1 MMPEI
6 ALNILDIA
14 ENSVRAQASLVEI
27 TVSVQPKEDILTV
40 MIKDDGCGMT
50 PEQVGK
56 VQDPFFTTRTTRK
69 VGLGVPFFK
78 QAAESTGGSTTEEAA
93 AESAGTAEAAESAS
107 SALDSLPA
115 AVGEGTITATPE
127 MYSAI
132 DLSEPYT
139 VNMYMIGD
147 TPNDWDRVLELANE
161 YLEPFN
167 TSLNVTIMS
176 WSDYP
181 TMYSLVL
188 AGGEQVDM
196 IFTAPW
202 CYMYTE
208 AAKGSFYELTDEF
221 IAANMPLTS
230 KYQAAESWDETT
242 ISGKTIAVPSNVAS
256 PMGKIVAIRQDLA
269 DKYGIS
275 ELTSWDDYMNFCLT
289 IAEQETPE
297 SGIYAM
303 PASGNNSELWDVYRQ
318 QYDTFAAV
326 SSGNVV
332 MYYQYDGEIPAKE
345 DIKLVCE
352 LDYFRDFAHDM
363 KTLADA
369 GAWSRSALTNTVTDD
384 DAFGNLQGASIA
396 WNTSVFTY
404 MEQAEKTE
412 GVECAAYDITQDH
425 LVGAE
430 AYSNNDMAITAGS
443 QNPERAAM
451 VLDLMK
457 FDTYLNKLLLLGIEG
472 EHYSINEQNEY
483 TELEN
488 STNYAA
494 FSTSVSWAIKNGD
507 LTEGGVPEREKAIT
521 DAWEERVVM
530 NPTITFVFDDTNVK
544 SYMSAV
550 DSVLADYIPM
560 LQLGLVDDVDA
571 TIDECVQKCYDAGLQ
586 NIYDEF
592 NTQYDA
598 WVATR
603 G

>member
-1 MMPEI
+1 MKKKRLLAIVMSLCLTAA
-6 ALNILDIA
+6 ALA
-14 ENSVRAQASLVEI
+14 
-27 TVSVQPKEDILTV
+27 
-40 MIKDDGCGMT
+40 GCG
-50 PEQVGK
+50 GS
-56 VQDPFFTTRTTRK
+56 
-69 VGLGVPFFK
+69 G
-78 QAAESTGGSTTEEAA
+78 GGSQESAQENAA
-93 AESAGTAEAAESAS
+93 AETTAESAAGTEAAQS
-107 SALDSLPA
+107 TAASLDSLPA

-127 MYSAI
+127 MYSSI

-139 VNMYMIGD
+139 VNMYLIGD
-147 TPNDWDRVLELANE
+147 TPNDWDRILELTNE

-176 WSDYP
+176 WSDYQ

-188 AGGEQVDM
+188 AGGEQVDL

-221 IAANMPLTS
+221 IANNMPLTN

-275 ELTSWDDYMNFCLT
+275 GLTTWEDYMNFCQT
-289 IAEQETPE
+289 IAEQETPQ

-521 DAWEERVVM
+521 NAWEERVVM

>member
-1 MMPEI
+1 MKKKRLLAIVMSLCLTAA
-6 ALNILDIA
+6 AL
-14 ENSVRAQASLVEI
+14 V
-27 TVSVQPKEDILTV
+27 
-40 MIKDDGCGMT
+40 GCG
-50 PEQVGK
+50 GS
-56 VQDPFFTTRTTRK
+56 
-69 VGLGVPFFK
+69 G
-78 QAAESTGGSTTEEAA
+78 GGSQESAQSSAGAETT
-93 AESAGTAEAAESAS
+93 AESAAGTEAAESAAAS
-107 SALDSLPA
+107 LDSLPA

-127 MYSAI
+127 MYSSI

-139 VNMYMIGD
+139 VNMYLIGD
-147 TPNDWDRVLELANE
+147 TPNDWDRILELTNE

-176 WSDYP
+176 WSDYQ

-188 AGGEQVDM
+188 AGGEQVDL

-221 IAANMPLTS
+221 IANNMPLTN

-275 ELTSWDDYMNFCLT
+275 GLTTWEDYMNFCQT

-303 PASGNNSELWDVYRQ
+303 PASGGNSELWDVYRQ

-521 DAWEERVVM
+521 NAWEERVVM

>member
-1 MMPEI
+1 MNMKKKRLLAI
-6 ALNILDIA
+6 VMSLCLTAAALA
-14 ENSVRAQASLVEI
+14 
-27 TVSVQPKEDILTV
+27 
-40 MIKDDGCGMT
+40 GCG
-50 PEQVGK
+50 GS
-56 VQDPFFTTRTTRK
+56 
-69 VGLGVPFFK
+69 G
-78 QAAESTGGSTTEEAA
+78 GGSQESAQENAA
-93 AESAGTAEAAESAS
+93 AETTAESAAGTEAAQS
-107 SALDSLPA
+107 TAASLDSLPA

-127 MYSAI
+127 MYSSI

-139 VNMYMIGD
+139 VNMYLIGD
-147 TPNDWDRVLELANE
+147 TPNDWDRILELTNE

-176 WSDYP
+176 WSDYQ

-188 AGGEQVDM
+188 AGGEQVDL

-221 IAANMPLTS
+221 IANNMPLTN

-242 ISGKTIAVPSNVAS
+242 ISGKTIAVPSNLAS

-275 ELTSWDDYMNFCLT
+275 GLTTWEDYMNFCQT

-303 PASGNNSELWDVYRQ
+303 PASGGNSELWDVYRQ

-521 DAWEERVVM
+521 NAWEERVVM

>member
-1 MMPEI
+1 MKKKRLLAIVMSLCLTAA
-6 ALNILDIA
+6 ALA
-14 ENSVRAQASLVEI
+14 
-27 TVSVQPKEDILTV
+27 
-40 MIKDDGCGMT
+40 GCG
-50 PEQVGK
+50 GS
-56 VQDPFFTTRTTRK
+56 
-69 VGLGVPFFK
+69 G
-78 QAAESTGGSTTEEAA
+78 GGSQESAQENAA
-93 AESAGTAEAAESAS
+93 AETTAESAAGTEAAQS
-107 SALDSLPA
+107 TGASLDSLPA

-127 MYSAI
+127 MYSNI

-139 VNMYMIGD
+139 VNMYLIGD

-176 WSDYP
+176 WSDYQ

-188 AGGEQVDM
+188 AGGEQVDL

-221 IAANMPLTS
+221 IANNMPLTN

-275 ELTSWDDYMNFCLT
+275 GLTTWEDYMNFCQT

-412 GVECAAYDITQDH
+412 GVQCTAYDITQDH

>member
-1 MMPEI
+1 MKKKRLLAIVMSLCLTAA
-6 ALNILDIA
+6 ALA
-14 ENSVRAQASLVEI
+14 
-27 TVSVQPKEDILTV
+27 
-40 MIKDDGCGMT
+40 GCG
-50 PEQVGK
+50 GS
-56 VQDPFFTTRTTRK
+56 
-69 VGLGVPFFK
+69 G
-78 QAAESTGGSTTEEAA
+78 GGSQESAQENAA
-93 AESAGTAEAAESAS
+93 AETTAESAAGTEAAQS
-107 SALDSLPA
+107 TAASLDSLPA

-127 MYSAI
+127 MYSNI

-139 VNMYMIGD
+139 VNMYLIGD
-147 TPNDWDRVLELANE
+147 TPNDWDRILELTNE

-176 WSDYP
+176 WSDYQ

-188 AGGEQVDM
+188 AGGEQVDL

-221 IAANMPLTS
+221 IANNMPLTN

-275 ELTSWDDYMNFCLT
+275 ELTTWEDYMNFCQT
-289 IAEQETPE
+289 IAEQETPQ

-412 GVECAAYDITQDH
+412 GVQCTAYDITQDH

>member
-1 MMPEI
+1 MKKKRLLAIVMSLCLTAA
-6 ALNILDIA
+6 ALA
-14 ENSVRAQASLVEI
+14 
-27 TVSVQPKEDILTV
+27 
-40 MIKDDGCGMT
+40 GCG
-50 PEQVGK
+50 GS
-56 VQDPFFTTRTTRK
+56 
-69 VGLGVPFFK
+69 G
-78 QAAESTGGSTTEEAA
+78 GGSQESAQENAA
-93 AESAGTAEAAESAS
+93 AETTAESAAGTEAAQS
-107 SALDSLPA
+107 TGASLDSLPA

-127 MYSAI
+127 MYSNI

-139 VNMYMIGD
+139 VNMYLIGD
-147 TPNDWDRVLELANE
+147 TPNDWDRILELTNE

-176 WSDYP
+176 WSDYQ

-188 AGGEQVDM
+188 AGGEQVDL

-221 IAANMPLTS
+221 IANNMPLTN

-275 ELTSWDDYMNFCLT
+275 GLTTWEDYMNFCQT

-303 PASGNNSELWDVYRQ
+303 PASGGNSELWDVYRQ

>member
-1 MMPEI
+1 MKKKRLLAIVMSLCLTAA
-6 ALNILDIA
+6 ALA
-14 ENSVRAQASLVEI
+14 
-27 TVSVQPKEDILTV
+27 
-40 MIKDDGCGMT
+40 GCG
-50 PEQVGK
+50 GS
-56 VQDPFFTTRTTRK
+56 
-69 VGLGVPFFK
+69 G
-78 QAAESTGGSTTEEAA
+78 GGSQESAQENAA
-93 AESAGTAEAAESAS
+93 AETTAESAAGTEDAQS
-107 SALDSLPA
+107 TAASLDSLPA

-127 MYSAI
+127 MYSSI

-139 VNMYMIGD
+139 VNMYLIGD
-147 TPNDWDRVLELANE
+147 TPNDWDRILELTNE

-176 WSDYP
+176 WSDYQ

-188 AGGEQVDM
+188 AGGEQVDL

-221 IAANMPLTS
+221 IANNMPLTN

-521 DAWEERVVM
+521 DAWEERVEM
-530 NPTITFVFDDTNVK
+530 NPTITFVFDDTNVS

>member
-1 MMPEI
+1 MKKKRLLAIVMSLCLTAA
-6 ALNILDIA
+6 ALA
-14 ENSVRAQASLVEI
+14 
-27 TVSVQPKEDILTV
+27 
-40 MIKDDGCGMT
+40 GCG
-50 PEQVGK
+50 GS
-56 VQDPFFTTRTTRK
+56 
-69 VGLGVPFFK
+69 G
-78 QAAESTGGSTTEEAA
+78 GGSQESAQENAA
-93 AESAGTAEAAESAS
+93 AETTAESAAGTEAAQS
-107 SALDSLPA
+107 TGASLDSLPA

-127 MYSAI
+127 MYSNI

-139 VNMYMIGD
+139 VNMYLIGD

-176 WSDYP
+176 WSDYQ

-188 AGGEQVDM
+188 AGGEQVDL

-221 IAANMPLTS
+221 IANNMPLTN

-275 ELTSWDDYMNFCLT
+275 ELTTWEDYMNFCQT
-289 IAEQETPE
+289 IAEQETPQ

-384 DAFGNLQGASIA
+384 DAFGNLQVASIA

-412 GVECAAYDITQDH
+412 GVQCTAYDITQDH

-430 AYSNNDMAITAGS
+430 TYSNNDMAITAGS

>member
-1 MMPEI
+1 MKKKRLLAIIMSLCLTAA
-6 ALNILDIA
+6 ALA
-14 ENSVRAQASLVEI
+14 
-27 TVSVQPKEDILTV
+27 
-40 MIKDDGCGMT
+40 GCGGSGQ
-50 PEQVGK
+50 E
-56 VQDPFFTTRTTRK
+56 
-69 VGLGVPFFK
+69 
-78 QAAESTGGSTTEEAA
+78 AAESTGGSTTEEAA
-93 AESAGTAEAAESAS
+93 AESAGAAEAAENAS

-521 DAWEERVVM
+521 DAWEERVEM
-530 NPTITFVFDDTNVK
+530 NPTITFVFDDTNVS

>member
-1 MMPEI
+1 MKKKRLLAIVMSLCLTAA
-6 ALNILDIA
+6 ALA
-14 ENSVRAQASLVEI
+14 
-27 TVSVQPKEDILTV
+27 
-40 MIKDDGCGMT
+40 GCG
-50 PEQVGK
+50 GS
-56 VQDPFFTTRTTRK
+56 
-69 VGLGVPFFK
+69 G
-78 QAAESTGGSTTEEAA
+78 GGSQESAQENAA
-93 AESAGTAEAAESAS
+93 AETTAESAAGTEAAQS
-107 SALDSLPA
+107 TAASLDSLPA

-127 MYSAI
+127 MYSSI

-139 VNMYMIGD
+139 VNMYLIGD
-147 TPNDWDRVLELANE
+147 TPNDWDRILELTNE

-176 WSDYP
+176 WSDYQ

-188 AGGEQVDM
+188 AGGEQVDL

-221 IAANMPLTS
+221 IANNMPLTN

-275 ELTSWDDYMNFCLT
+275 ELTTWEDYMNFCQT
-289 IAEQETPE
+289 IAEQETPQ

-412 GVECAAYDITQDH
+412 GVQCTAYDITQDH

-521 DAWEERVVM
+521 NAWEERVVM

>member
-1 MMPEI
+1 MSEAGRISKKKKKKEERMNMKKKRLLAI
-6 ALNILDIA
+6 VMSLCLTAAALA
-14 ENSVRAQASLVEI
+14 
-27 TVSVQPKEDILTV
+27 
-40 MIKDDGCGMT
+40 GCG
-50 PEQVGK
+50 GS
-56 VQDPFFTTRTTRK
+56 
-69 VGLGVPFFK
+69 G
-78 QAAESTGGSTTEEAA
+78 GGSQESAQENAA
-93 AESAGTAEAAESAS
+93 AETTAESAAGTEAAQS
-107 SALDSLPA
+107 TAASLDSLPA

-127 MYSAI
+127 MYSSI

-139 VNMYMIGD
+139 VNMYLIGD
-147 TPNDWDRVLELANE
+147 TPNDWDRILELTNE

-176 WSDYP
+176 WSDYQ

-188 AGGEQVDM
+188 AGGEQVDL

-221 IAANMPLTS
+221 IANNMPLTN

-275 ELTSWDDYMNFCLT
+275 GLTTWEDYMNFCQT

-303 PASGNNSELWDVYRQ
+303 PASGGNSELWDVYRQ

-521 DAWEERVVM
+521 NAWEERVVM

>member
-1 MMPEI
+1 MNMKKKRLLAI
-6 ALNILDIA
+6 VMSLCLTAAALA
-14 ENSVRAQASLVEI
+14 
-27 TVSVQPKEDILTV
+27 
-40 MIKDDGCGMT
+40 GCG
-50 PEQVGK
+50 GS
-56 VQDPFFTTRTTRK
+56 
-69 VGLGVPFFK
+69 G
-78 QAAESTGGSTTEEAA
+78 GGSQESAQENAA
-93 AESAGTAEAAESAS
+93 AETTAESAAGTEAAQS
-107 SALDSLPA
+107 TAASLDSLPA

-127 MYSAI
+127 MYSSI

-139 VNMYMIGD
+139 VNMYLIGD
-147 TPNDWDRVLELANE
+147 TPNDWDRILELTNE

-176 WSDYP
+176 WSDYQ

-188 AGGEQVDM
+188 AGGEQVDL

-221 IAANMPLTS
+221 IANSMPLTN

-275 ELTSWDDYMNFCLT
+275 ELTTWEDYMNFCQT
-289 IAEQETPE
+289 IAEQETPQ

-412 GVECAAYDITQDH
+412 GVQCTAYDITQDH